1 MSWSLNIGRVAGT
14 VVRVHLTFLLFLAW
28 IFAASYAS
36 GGAATAW
43 DSLTFMVLLFLCV
56 LLHEF
61 GHIFTARA
69 FGVPTPFVTLLPIGG
84 VAQLERIPEEPWEE
98 FLIAIAGPLVNVV
111 ITAVLVYLFGAELQ
125 TRAAAAVDNVGIP
138 LVDRLASVNLFLAL
152 FNMIPAFPMDG
163 GRVLRALLASR
174 FGYVRATEIAA
185 SIGQFVA
192 FALGFIGLMSNPI
205 LIFIAIFVYLAA
217 SSEAHMVALRAASRG
232 VPVTYAMMTQFAT
245 LSPHAHVDEAVQT
258 LLQTSQ
264 SEFPVV
270 DDLGKPVG
278 VLGRADLIR
287 AIKTRG
293 ADARVSDAM
302 TRRIADHQ
310 PPRDAGTGIQT
321 AAAEIGIGRR
331 HYGCGR
337 QAGRTR
343 YQRNH
348 CRNDDVAG
356 GVARR
361 HPTRALESPSGSLTS
376 FFGHALEAVASE
388 PRVTILR
395 RKRAASRAPTGPA
408 L

>member
-43 DSLTFMVLLFLCV
+43 DSLIFMVLLFLCV

-69 FGVPTPFVTLLPIGG
+69 FGVPTPYVTLLPIGG

-111 ITAVLVYLFGAELQ
+111 IAAVLVYLFGAELH
-125 TRAAAAVDNVGIP
+125 TRAAAAVDNMGIP
-138 LVDRLASVNLFLAL
+138 LADRLASVNLFLAL

-174 FGYVRATEIAA
+174 LGYVRATEIAA

-192 FALGFIGLMSNPI
+192 FALGFIGLMFNPI

-245 LSPHAHVDEAVQT
+245 LSPDASVDEAVQT

-302 TRRIADHQ
+302 TTELPTVSHRVTLEQAFKLLQQRSA
-310 PPRDAGTGIQT
+310 PAVGIT
-321 AAAEIGIGRR
+321 DT
-331 HYGCGR
+331 
-337 QAGRTR
+337 AGRL
-343 YQRNH
+343 
-348 CRNDDVAG
+348 AG
-356 GVARR
+356 LVTGETIAEMMMLQE
-361 HPTRALESPSGSLTS
+361 ALPGGIRL
-376 FFGHALEAVASE
+376 
-388 PRVTILR
+388 
-395 RKRAASRAPTGPA
+395 GPWGRPA
-408 L
+408 GA